1 MWTMFF
7 AIGSILSGVAVG
19 LGAFAAHTLKGRLTP
34 EDAAIFETA
43 SKYLTTQSLGI
54 IAFALLMT
62 RIDHSALKLGVFA
75 LTLGSLIFSGSL
87 YLLVFTGIRTFGAI
101 TPIGGS
107 LLITGWLLGSWSAL
121 STNWQ

>member
-19 LGAFAAHTLKGRLTP
+19 LGAFAAHALKGRLTP

-107 LLITGWLLGSWSAL
+107 LLIAGWLLGSWSAL